1 MTVSNTDVWRIRV
14 LVWLFAS
21 FLFWIG
27 ARFLGGHDYEAVV
40 LWGCMFAFAVL
51 VGGGDE

>member
-27 ARFLGGHDYEAVV
+27 TRFFYGHDYEAFV